1 MGRAIETVA
10 QERGH
15 EIVFCGDVG
24 WSVAQLPE
32 ADAAIEFTTPQT
44 AEANVSLLLDKR
56 IPVVSGT
63 TGWDA
68 ETMRRKSRE
77 TGVPFLWSSNFSLGV
92 NLFFALN
99 ERLAAMMRKY
109 DYRSSIKE
117 IHHIH
122 KLDAPSGT
130 AKTLAAAIGGEVQIE
145 SVREGEV
152 AGIHTVRWDSSADTI
167 TISHEAKSRQGFAI
181 GAVLAAEWLHG
192 RQGPHTMAEVLG
204 L

>member
-77 TGVPFLWSSNFSLGV
+77 TGVPFLWSSNFSMGV

-109 DYRSSIKE
+109 DYRPSIKE